1 MKTEREKQLEAALAD
16 AKAWVLE
23 CYASWAPPFAAER
36 IATSQHSEDPADR
49 MGRINLA
56 LQYHREIKDRS

>member
-1 MKTEREKQLEAALAD
+1 MKTEREKQLETALAD

-23 CYASWAPPFAAER
+23 CYAAWAPPFAAHS
-36 IATSQHSEDPADR
+36 IITTQHSEDMMDR

-56 LQYHREIKDRS
+56 LQYHREVKDHN